1 MPTRKSPRAPKAP
14 PARARTSTVTS
25 AEAQNGLGEIIGR
38 VATGERVIITRYGR
52 PQVVMLAVDEYE
64 ALAGQES
71 VDLAALEREFDELVQ
86 RMQSPGQ
93 RAVAEAFFEMS
104 GEELGEAAKKA
115 AAAKGV

>member
-1 MPTRKSPRAPKAP
+1 MATPKSQRAQKA
-14 PARARTSTVTS
+14 ATAGARTSTVTS

-52 PQVVMLAVDEYE
+52 PQVVMLNVDEYDE
-64 ALAGQES
+64 LTGEEK
-71 VDLAALEREFDELVQ
+71 VDLDALEREFDELVE

-93 RAVAEAFFEMS
+93 RAVADAFFEMS
-104 GEELGEAAKKA
+104 GEELGEAARK